1 MCGIAGIIGSHSKAE
16 AKKLITSLKHRG
28 PDDDGFWNDKKVL
41 LVATR
46 LMITSDKKEGFQPFV
61 KDNYVLIYNG
71 EIFNYQ
77 LLKNELKKSY
87 KFSTNTDTEVLMSG
101 LISEGESFINK
112 LEGQFAFAFY
122 DLKNKKVLL
131 ARDQI
136 GRMPLYYTQAK
147 EERFIFASE
156 MKAIFSVG
164 VEAKLKKGDKN
175 FKYQWSNKIPTTNE
189 TVFENLYQVLPGQ
202 LISIDLNRERIISKS
217 FYYELNQPDILNRL
231 PSYFLSPLAES
242 LKNSVNRELIGH
254 AKIGLSF
261 SGGVDSTIILKIL
274 SEKLGYPPVSIAAFR
289 DEKYFGTVRE
299 ASRLYNTKLIELKLD
314 KKIIKEIPKTIYA
327 TETYGMGHGIELL
340 HFNISKEAQK
350 QKVKVLMCGAGIDE
364 EFLGYWH
371 FLKHTFDKFKNKP
384 HLERELIK
392 ERHQEIKQLY
402 NSHLLVRDRTRMA
415 HGIEARSPFVNVPL
429 IEAALKIPPFYCVDG
444 AGGVKKIMR
453 TASAEFLPK
462 KYAYM
467 EKIQSYTHSNIFSII
482 QEELGIDSNEEYLT
496 LCKDL
501 VEKIFVEQKNPNT
514 LKV

>member
-1 MCGIAGIIGSHSKAE
+1 MCGIGGIIGDHSNTD
-16 AKKLITSLKHRG
+16 AKKLISLLKHRG

-46 LMITSDKKEGFQPFV
+46 LMITSDKKEGIQPFV
-61 KDNYVLIYNG
+61 KDGYILIYNG

-77 LLKNELKKSY
+77 RLKDELKKSCR
-87 KFSTNTDTEVLMSG
+87 FSTNTDTEVLMNG
-101 LISEGESFINK
+101 LINERESFIRK
-112 LEGQFAFAFY
+112 LDGQFAFAFY
-122 DLKNKKVLL
+122 DLKRKKVLL

-147 EERFIFASE
+147 DGRFIFASE
-156 MKAIFSVG
+156 MKAIFSVD
-164 VEAKLKKGDKN
+164 VKAKLKGGDKH
-175 FKYQWSNKIPTTNE
+175 FKYQWSNQIPTTNN
-189 TVFENLYQVLPGQ
+189 TIFEKVYQLLPGQ
-202 LISIDLNRERIISKS
+202 IISIDLNGERTIRKS
-217 FYYELNQPDILNRL
+217 VYYELNQSSILNK
-231 PSYFLSPLAES
+231 PQSYFLSRLPEL

-274 SEKLGYPPVSIAAFR
+274 SEKLDYPPVSIAAFR
-289 DEKYFGTVRE
+289 DEKYFDTVRE
-299 ASRLYNTKLIELKLD
+299 ASRLFNTKLVEIKLD
-314 KKIIKEIPKTIYA
+314 KKIVKELPKTIYA

-371 FLKHTFDKFKNKP
+371 FLKHTFDKFKNRGM
-384 HLERELIK
+384 LEKELIK

-429 IEAALKIPPFYCVDG
+429 IESALKIPPFYCVDS

-453 TASAEFLPK
+453 TATAEFLPK

-467 EKIQSYTHSNIFSII
+467 KKIQSYTHSNIFSIL
-482 QEELGIDSNEEYLT
+482 QEELGLDTNEEYLT
-496 LCKDL
+496 LCKGM
-501 VEKIFVEQKNPNT
+501 VEKIFVDGKNPNT
-514 LKV
+514 LKI